1 MKRIRSKITIT
12 GAMLLICAA
21 AYGFAGEKVE
31 VGASGG
37 LFMSSDA
44 AFTEIY
50 GKSQFVP
57 ELWFSYNVS
66 DKVCLWTE
74 VGFLSKEG
82 TIEEVFETAEVKRW
96 QTGLGLGYRIDLG
109 EKIRLTLGAGAAWY
123 WFKEE
128 AMGFSNS
135 GGALGLKIKACLDY
149 TLGKRLFLRL
159 APGFSFMKKNVED
172 LDLKLGGLQLTA
184 GLGYVF

>member
-1 MKRIRSKITIT
+1 MKRIISKMTIT
-12 GAMLLICAA
+12 VAMLLICAA
-21 AYGFAGEKVE
+21 AYGFAGGKVD
-31 VGASGG
+31 VGASGS

-44 AFTEIY
+44 TFREIY
-50 GKSQFVP
+50 GKSLFVP

-66 DKVCLWTE
+66 EKVCLWAE

-82 TIEEVFETAEVKRW
+82 TIAEVDEKAEVKRW

-109 EKIRLTLGAGAAWY
+109 EKVRLTLGAGAAWY

-128 AMGFSNS
+128 AMALSNS
-135 GGALGLKIKACLDY
+135 GNALGLKIKAGLDFAV
-149 TLGKRLFLRL
+149 GKRLFLRL
-159 APGFSFMKKNVED
+159 APGFSAVKKNVED

-184 GLGYVF
+184 GLGYIF